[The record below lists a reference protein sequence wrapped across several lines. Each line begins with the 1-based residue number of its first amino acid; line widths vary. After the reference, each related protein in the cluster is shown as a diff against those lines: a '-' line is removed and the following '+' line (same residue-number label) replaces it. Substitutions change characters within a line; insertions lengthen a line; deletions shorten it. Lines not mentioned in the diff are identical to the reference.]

1 MTKAKRFNI
10 IQAIHHPDLFGSLP
24 ALHSLDTWI
33 AWLSWLKAIYALP
46 MDENELGIY
55 RQCTGRTE
63 PPTKQPSEIYTVV
76 GRRGGKSFI
85 SSLTAVFIACFS
97 NFKPYLNAGE
107 KAAILILARDRDQA
121 KIVFSYVSGILHAIP
136 ALSAMI
142 EVERADEIELD
153 NGVIIMVKTSD
164 FRAIR
169 GLTVAAAILDEVA
182 FWDMEGI
189 SPDREVLTALRPATS
204 TIPNAKLIAI
214 STPYSQA
221 GSLYE
226 AHKEF
231 YGVDNDDVLVWQA
244 DTRTMNPTIDAGL
257 VQRELERD
265 PEAGRA
271 EWLATFRS
279 DLAAAFSPEA
289 LEACTVKGRDE
300 LPASPLIQYQAFVDP
315 SGGKVDSFTVS
326 IGHKENGKA
335 IVDLVKAW
343 HPPFDPGVVTSEM
356 AEVLKGYGVLNIT
369 GDNYAGEWP
378 VAAFRG
384 HGIAYERCEKSKSEL
399 YLAFVP
405 VTNSGGVELPDDKRL
420 FNELR
425 RLERRRGRLGKDTI
439 DHPPRLHDD
448 LANSVAGVSYLLI
461 NAETRLRFDQERL
474 REMLQAAYEPPFRG
488 YLIASNQ
495 NILGV
500 KPEADPKGCARM
512 WEQPKISH
520 SYVIGAHEGEG
531 VEKSAYVLDRRDL
544 SLCVEWHG
552 RIDSDLFAE
561 EVAKLGRVYNS
572 ALIGCEDDDCTTYQ
586 ALHRLGYPKL
596 YRHDDQGNFVK
607 ASWIASAV
615 DGLDTLIREG
625 WTCPSRELIEELLS
639 VVVKDDGRANL
650 RGKSRAAAVAVAVKV
665 KHVSGLESIYP
676 SLKRRQ

>member
-1 MTKAKRFNI
+1 
-10 IQAIHHPDLFGSLP
+10 
-24 ALHSLDTWI
+24 
-33 AWLSWLKAIYALP
+33 
-46 MDENELGIY
+46 MDENELAIY
-55 RQCTGRTE
+55 QQCTGRAQ
-63 PPTKQPSEIYTVV
+63 PPATQPREIFTVV

-97 NFKPYLNAGE
+97 TFKKYLNAGE

-121 KIVFSYVSGILHAIP
+121 KIVFSYVSGIIHAIP
-136 ALSAMI
+136 ALEAMI
-142 EVERADEIELD
+142 EVERADEIELNND
-153 NGVIIMVKTSD
+153 VIILVKTSD

-182 FWDMEGI
+182 FWNAEGV
-189 SPDREVLTALRPATS
+189 SPDHEVLTALRPAMA

-226 AHKEF
+226 AHREH

-265 PEAGRA
+265 PEAGQA

-289 LEACTVKGRDE
+289 LEACVIPGRVE
-300 LPASPLIQYQAFVDP
+300 LPASPIISYSAFVDP
-315 SGGKVDSFTVS
+315 SGGRADSFALA
-326 IGHKENGKA
+326 IGHKESDIA
-335 IVDLVKAW
+335 ILDLLRAW
-343 HPPFDPGVVTSEM
+343 TSPFDPGVVV
-356 AEVLKGYGVLNIT
+356 AEAAEILKAYGVLSVT
-369 GDNYAGEWP
+369 GDNYGGEWP
-378 VAAFRG
+378 VASFRA

-405 VTNSGGVELPDDKRL
+405 VTNSDGVELPDDKRL

-425 RLERRRGRLGKDTI
+425 RLERRRGRTGKDTI

-448 LANSVAGVSYLLI
+448 LANAVAGVSYLLI

-474 REMLQAAYEPPFRG
+474 RAMLQAAYEPPFRG
-488 YLIASNQ
+488 NLIASNQ

-500 KPEADPKGCARM
+500 RPEADPKGYISM
-512 WEQPKISH
+512 WEQPKMGR

-531 VEKSAYVLDRRDL
+531 LEKSAYLLDRR
-544 SLCVEWHG
+544 SLDVCVEWHG
-552 RIDSDLFAE
+552 RCDSDLFAK
-561 EVAKLGRVYNS
+561 EVAQLGRVFNT
-572 ALIGCEDDDCTTYQ
+572 ALVGCVDDDCATYQ
-586 ALHRLGYPKL
+586 ALCRIGYQRLF
-596 YRHDDQGNFVK
+596 RHDTSIPK
-607 ASWIASAV
+607 ASWIAGAIDGV
-615 DGLDTLIREG
+615 DEFLREG
-625 WTCPSRELIEELLS
+625 CLCQSRGLIEELMT
-639 VVVKDDGRANL
+639 VTVKSDGKVEL
-650 RGKSRAAAVAVAVKV
+650 HGKSRTAALAVAIKAT
-665 KHVSGLESIYP
+665 HDSSLESIYP
-676 SLKRRQ
+676 TLRRRAV